1 MDLCGIKNKEN
12 ICKRIAKK
20 LVCAFKRIPVYFYVI
35 LALTAVCAIIELLC
49 SKSVAVADWI
59 NYNVSSVFRF
69 VLATISGIVPFS
81 IAETLIISIP
91 ILLLFAII
99 YIIVLAVKC
108 KKDKMKSLFFKLLSA
123 LLMMYVLFTL
133 TLGIGYDASGV
144 ESIIGVEKK
153 DVTATELFQTA
164 KILAEKASECS
175 KNVRYGSNGASV
187 MPYSLSHLNDK
198 LNDAY
203 KSVSESYGGIRHF
216 YSNVKPVALSK
227 AMSYTHVTG
236 VYTFFTGEANLNIA
250 FPDYSAVYTQAHEM
264 SHQRGFAKED
274 ECNFMAFIV
283 CTASDDEYIQYCGYV
298 NLLEYVISAL
308 YKADERLYRE
318 LWWYINDDVTGEYLA
333 YNSFYSDYQESTV
346 SKVSTS
352 INDGYLKSQGE
363 EDGAKS
369 YGRVVD
375 LAVAYL
381 LYGDN

>member
-1 MDLCGIKNKEN
+1 MELGEIKNKEN
-12 ICKRIAKK
+12 I
-20 LVCAFKRIPVYFYVI
+20 FKRISKKLIAWLKSLPLYFYVI
-35 LALTAVCAIIELLC
+35 LSLTVVCAFVELAC
-49 SKSVAVADWI
+49 AKSSAVADWV
-59 NYNVSSVFRF
+59 NYNVSSVLRF
-69 VLATISGIVPFS
+69 VLAKLSGIVPFS

-91 ILLLFAII
+91 VLLLVVII
-99 YIIVLAVKC
+99 YITVLAVKC
-108 KKDKMKSLFFKLLSA
+108 AKDKMKALFFKLLSA
-123 LLMMYVLFTL
+123 LLTMYVLFTL
-133 TLGIGYDASGV
+133 TLGIGYDATGV
-144 ESIIGVEKK
+144 EGIIDVEKK
-153 DVTATELFQTA
+153 DVTATELYETA
-164 KILAEKASECS
+164 KILATKASECS
-175 KNVRYGSNGASV
+175 KNVSYGSNGASV
-187 MPYSLSHLNDK
+187 MPYSLSELNDK

-203 KSVSESYGGIRHF
+203 KSVAQTYGGIRHF
-216 YSNVKPVALSK
+216 YSRVKPVALSK
-227 AMSYTHVTG
+227 AMSYTHITG

-250 FPDYSAVYTQAHEM
+250 FPDYSTAYTQAHEM

-308 YKADERLYRE
+308 YNADKRLYQE

-352 INDGYLKSQGE
+352 INDGYLKIQGE

-381 LYGDN
+381 LYGDK